1 MHTIIMKHMHVT
13 LGTILAGLCTL
24 ALPGV
29 QADTIPTLYGTG
41 LYADLTLM
49 GGGEVDPHY
58 TLISYPAGS
67 GASSTVYT
75 LNPGYPVGTWMEEG
89 PNSRWVSPTLGNS
102 ALAAPGTYV
111 FRTTFDLTGFD
122 PSTATIDGAWAMD
135 DGINDVL
142 LNGVSTKLT
151 SSGFGDLKF
160 FYIGTGFVPGL
171 NTLDFILNNG
181 GATANPCGF
190 RTEFTS
196 AVSPIA
202 ANTPVSILTAPT
214 NETVRATSS
223 VTFKVLADGSWPVT
237 YQWKKDG
244 VDVPTGTN
252 AWLVLPNVT
261 TNEAGAYTVTV
272 KNSQNTVV
280 SAPAQLVVNNAMDF
294 NANRYPG
301 IMLQGEPGSDYVVQ
315 YSTTSAAGPWQN
327 LTNLVL
333 KASPTLIVDET
344 APGATGQRFYRSF
357 VKP

>member
-1 MHTIIMKHMHVT
+1 MKHMHAT
-13 LGTILAGLCTL
+13 LGMILTGLCAL
-24 ALPGV
+24 ALPGA
-29 QADTIPTLYGTG
+29 QAQTIPTLYGTG
-41 LYADLTLM
+41 LYADLSLM

-67 GASSTVYT
+67 GASPTVYT

-89 PNSRWVSPTLGNS
+89 PGSRWVSPTLGNS
-102 ALAAPGTYV
+102 ALAAPGTYI

-122 PSTATIDGAWAMD
+122 PSSATIDGSWAMD

-151 SSGFGDLKF
+151 AGGFGELKF
-160 FYIGTGFVPGL
+160 FYIGAGFVPGL

-190 RTEFTS
+190 RVEFAS
-196 AVSPIA
+196 AVTPIA

-214 NETVRATSS
+214 NQTVRATSS
-223 VTFKVLADGSWPVT
+223 VTLKVLADGSWPVT

-244 VDVPTGTN
+244 VDVPAGTN
-252 AWLVLPNVT
+252 AWLVLSSVT

-272 KNSQNTVV
+272 KNDQNTVSSV
-280 SAPAQLVVNNAMDF
+280 PAQLIVNNAMDF
-294 NANRYPG
+294 ATDRYAG
-301 IMLQGEPGSDYVVQ
+301 VRLEGEPGREYVVE
-315 YSTTSAAGPWQN
+315 YSATPATGPWQN

-333 KASPTLIVDET
+333 KASPTLIVDQT
-344 APGATGQRFYRSF
+344 SPGAGQRFYRSY